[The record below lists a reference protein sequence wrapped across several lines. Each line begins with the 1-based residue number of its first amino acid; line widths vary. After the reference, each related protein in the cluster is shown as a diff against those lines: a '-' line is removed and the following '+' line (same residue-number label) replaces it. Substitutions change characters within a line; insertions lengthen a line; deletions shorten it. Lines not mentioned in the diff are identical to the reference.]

1 MTHIASYAAG
11 ALSMLAL
18 VFAVAWFDTSV
29 GGE

>member
-1 MTHIASYAAG
+1 MTHVAAFAAG

-18 VFAVAWFDTSV
+18 AFGILWRDTSV